1 MNKKLLLLTTIF
13 ISTISI
19 FAVKTITLAA
29 NNTQPENNVV
39 VKQKIG
45 EEDKW
50 KYNFELPKY
59 DENGKLIEYEIDEE
73 NVPQNYTKKIEGN
86 IITNTLNKYNYKV
99 EYYYDGTIDKSK
111 TDTINVFYG
120 TKINNY
126 TDKNI
131 LGYKLEKTEGL
142 GLTVGTIEKDNVIK
156 VYYITERESLSGT
169 KIWKDD
175 NNKLGLRPESYCLK
189 LYANGEYLKEQNF
202 TSAEETWS
210 FTDLQKYDYTT
221 GKEII
226 YTIQE
231 DEIVLENGDKY
242 VPTINGT
249 QITNTLTG
257 TTRIEAQKIWID
269 NENANNTR
277 PDSIQV
283 IIRKILSK

>member
-13 ISTISI
+13 ISIISI

-39 VKQKIG
+39 AKQKIG

-59 DENGKLIEYEIDEE
+59 DENGKLIEYEVDEE

-111 TDTINVFYG
+111 TDIINVFYG

-189 LYANGEYLKEQNF
+189 LYANGKYLKEQNF

-257 TTRIEAQKIWID
+257 TTRIEVQKIWID
-269 NENANNTR
+269 NENTNNTR

>member
-13 ISTISI
+13 ISIISI

-175 NNKLGLRPESYCLK
+175 NNELGLRPESYCLK

-202 TSAEETWS
+202 TSSEETWS

-269 NENANNTR
+269 NENTNNTR

>member
-13 ISTISI
+13 ISIISI

-29 NNTQPENNVV
+29 NNTQEENNVV
-39 VKQKIG
+39 AKQKIG

-59 DENGKLIEYEIDEE
+59 DENGKLIVYEIDEE

-99 EYYYDGTIDKSK
+99 EYYYDGTIDESK
-111 TDTINVFYG
+111 TDVINVFYG
-120 TKINNY
+120 SKINNY

-131 LGYKLEKTEGL
+131 LGFKLEKIEGL
-142 GLTVGTIEKDNVIK
+142 GLTVGTIERDNVIK

-202 TSAEETWS
+202 TSREETWK

-231 DEIVLENGDKY
+231 DKIELENGDKY

-257 TTRIEAQKIWID
+257 TNKIEVQKIWDD

-283 IIRKILSK
+283 IIRKILNK

>member
-13 ISTISI
+13 ISIISI

-59 DENGKLIEYEIDEE
+59 DENGKLIEYEVDEE

-269 NENANNTR
+269 NENTNNTR

>member
-13 ISTISI
+13 ISIISI

-45 EEDKW
+45 EEEKW

-269 NENANNTR
+269 NENTNNTR

-283 IIRKILSK
+283 TIRKILSK